1 MRNKKIIQDIL
12 PASGRTPIRKRST
25 PEPIPASIREIPV
38 SRPQVRPTEEVY
50 ERPPIR
56 RSPPVTAKPPQH
68 IERHYQVDSEQDGGQ
83 KRGPRYVIWISSFI
97 AMGILATAFSMILS
111 GANVLVH
118 PKKESAFFNG
128 TIRADNSPNAPL
140 TFEVMSLSDS
150 KTEVIPA
157 VKEASVKEYAK
168 GEVTII
174 NTYSEDSQRL
184 IANTRFETADKKVYR
199 IRDAVEVPGLTKK
212 PNGDVVPGKIVA
224 TLYADAPGEEYNLAS
239 AKMTIPG
246 FSGSPRFSGFEAVT
260 NTPIT
265 GGYNGIKQ
273 IADDAVVTSTRA
285 EMTAAILSSLEKK
298 LQSEKKEGFYVD
310 KDLVKVSVISAE
322 PKNAD
327 VDNSVV
333 VEEAIHADYIMLDE
347 RALAKAI
354 ANASLTDYNNEDVMI
369 ENLSDLEITL
379 ATPIPTDSATISSV
393 QLSIKGTVE
402 FRWLF
407 DAEALKKDLAG
418 KNRQALYTVLSGYP
432 SIDKA
437 EVTLRPFWKQAFPVD
452 AKDISIDNV
461 LD

>member
-1 MRNKKIIQDIL
+1 
-12 PASGRTPIRKRST
+12 
-25 PEPIPASIREIPV
+25 
-38 SRPQVRPTEEVY
+38 
-50 ERPPIR
+50 
-56 RSPPVTAKPPQH
+56 
-68 IERHYQVDSEQDGGQ
+68 
-83 KRGPRYVIWISSFI
+83 
-97 AMGILATAFSMILS
+97 MGILATAFSMILS

-285 EMTAAILSSLEKK
+285 EMTTAILSSLEKK